1 MAVLYVV
8 ARKSAACAIFLM
20 IISEQCTA
28 QKKIRKNN
36 VLFSLIL
43 SFTVVVLKTA
53 DCLRI

>member
-1 MAVLYVV
+1 VVTRKPTACAVL
-8 ARKSAACAIFLM
+8 FM

-28 QKKIRKNN
+28 KKKIRKNN

-53 DCLRI
+53 DCLNI